1 MVNENKRKNR
11 FMYVGLLIAIVNYV
25 SLALSIL
32 LIAYVILSYF
42 MDPYHP
48 VRNTIEGMVN
58 PILNPI
64 RRVLPRTGM
73 LDFSPLVALILVQI
87 LEFILRSLLIS
98 LGS

>member
-1 MVNENKRKNR
+1 MINL
-11 FMYVGLLIAIVNYV
+11 LLILVNYL
-25 SLALSIL
+25 SLAFSIL

-48 VRNTIEGMVN
+48 VRSTVDRMVN

-64 RRVLPRTGM
+64 RRVIPQTGM

-87 LEFILRSLLIS
+87 IEFILRSLILS
-98 LGS
+98 LAS

>member
-1 MVNENKRKNR
+1 MINL
-11 FMYVGLLIAIVNYV
+11 LLILVNYL
-25 SLALSIL
+25 SLAFSIL

-48 VRNTIEGMVN
+48 VRSTVDRMVN

-64 RRVLPRTGM
+64 RRIMPQTGM

-87 LEFILRSLLIS
+87 IEFILRSLILS
-98 LGS
+98 LAS